1 MKRLSQLL
9 LLGALILLPVKG
21 VQAEPPKDPIYVKT
35 SNGWTGAYAHG
46 NEYVEF
52 RVIGNGAKLQDPY
65 HILLQKGVGMMVSFV
80 DKKEL
85 QNDMDLLSA
94 HAQWEV
100 NYWRE
105 KANKVESTTREELSG
120 ARKDLRITEIRVFN
134 KEGARMTSYLI
145 GLGSEDGVFVLSISP
160 IDKGVDPMVKEI
172 VHSFK
177 LVHKKLDAAEIKRI
191 SSGLASP
198 APAREAEDYYAS
210 GLRKHDQGDSDG
222 AIADLTRAIELGST
236 NPAAYNNRGAEKLKK
251 GDFDGAITDCNRAI
265 ELDPEHATAYAIRA
279 YAKDKRGD
287 SDGAMADLGRAIK
300 LNLKNASAYDL
311 RGEIEARKKQY
322 AAAAKDEQKAIELDP
337 KDGRL
342 YSNLG
347 LCELFNRKP
356 RESITASL
364 KALKLSPDNA
374 VAIKTNLAHAYLFN
388 NQFGKAKAIY
398 LENKDAKLRDGRT
411 FSQVVLDDFKEFQE
425 AGITHPDMEKI
436 KALLTGKAQ
445 DTNSTNSH

>member
-1 MKRLSQLL
+1 MKRLSQSL
-9 LLGALILLPVKG
+9 LLGTLILLPVKG

-35 SNGWTGAYAHG
+35 SNGWNGAYAHG
-46 NEYVEF
+46 NEYAEF

-65 HILLQKGVGMMVSFV
+65 HILLQKNVGMMVSFV

-105 KANKVESTTREELSG
+105 KANKVESTTREDLSG
-120 ARKDLRITEIRVFN
+120 ARKDLRVTEIRVFN
-134 KEGARMTSYLI
+134 KEGAQMTSYLI

-160 IDKGVDPMVKEI
+160 IDKSVDPMVKEI

-177 LVHKKLDAAEIKRI
+177 LAHKKLDAAEIKRI
-191 SSGLASP
+191 SSRLASP

-210 GLRKHDQGDSDG
+210 GLKKHDQGDSDG
-222 AIADLTRAIELGST
+222 AIADYTRAIEL
-236 NPAAYNNRGAEKLKK
+236 NPKYVEAYNNRGAEKLKK

-265 ELDPEHATAYAIRA
+265 ELDPEHANAYAIRA
-279 YAKDKRGD
+279 YARDKTGD

-300 LNLKNASAYDL
+300 LNPKDASAYDF

-322 AAAAKDEQKAIELDP
+322 AAAAKDEQKASELDP
-337 KDGRL
+337 KNGRY

-347 LCELFNRKP
+347 WCELFNRKP

-364 KALKLSPDNA
+364 KALKLSPDDP
-374 VAIKTNLAHAYLFN
+374 VMIKGNLAHAYLFN
-388 NQFGKAKAIY
+388 NQFEKAKAIY

-436 KALLTGKAQ
+436 KALLTGKAKQ
-445 DTNSTNSH
+445 